1 MAVVSRDPAV
11 KYAVKLER
19 SQLLRLPA
27 ATQLDERTW
36 KAWAARQ
43 RRPLAVDLFAGGG
56 GLSLGLERAGYR
68 VGLAVDHEP
77 RAVET
82 HAHNFRG
89 LALQRDLS
97 DPDQVRAL
105 IALLKDTPIA
115 LVAGGPPCQPFS
127 RAGRSKI
134 RSLVRDGV
142 REAVDERGSLW
153 RSFLQIALEVR
164 PEAVLLENVPD
175 MALGDEL
182 VVVRR
187 IVAELEDVGYDTHVR
202 LVDAWRHGVP
212 QHRQRLILA
221 AVREGAAFRWP
232 REQAPINLWDA
243 IGDLPPL
250 GQTTGGRDLSYN
262 RRQQLTRFQ
271 QRARAG
277 MRSDDLR
284 DLVWDHQTR
293 PVRDDDR
300 QAFALMT
307 PTTRY
312 SDLPEELRRYGHDSF
327 NDKYKR
333 LGLDELSRSITAHI
347 AKDGYWYIHPLE
359 QRTLTVREA
368 ARLQT
373 FPDHYRF
380 AGSRSDAFRQIGN
393 AVPPALAQ
401 AVGRALLK
409 AANVC
414 NPEPQERWD
423 QTPWPARG
431 YVAQLHHELASWARS
446 DRGRRPWAYPADT
459 PSADHS
465 WAVLVSTLLLSG
477 RAEQAVIERVL
488 AGAPAPTPDVDT
500 QLMQAAERESAGA
513 RRAITRLAG
522 APTLTPVPLDPAD
535 EAVPGYRWEPAVR
548 LGAAERDR
556 YSALAHGEDRVLVSA
571 GVRRVA
577 ARVTGTDVDRVRQR
591 SDGRVAIARLIGSGR
606 DAPLRMAAL
615 TTIGATICTEATAAC
630 TACPLLRFCPGPAEI
645 S

>member
-1 MAVVSRDPAV
+1 MT
-11 KYAVKLER
+11 YAVKLER
-19 SQLLRLPA
+19 SVQLRLPA
-27 ATQLDERTW
+27 STRLTEQNWA
-36 KAWAARQ
+36 AWAAKQ

-97 DPDQVRAL
+97 DPEQVQAL
-105 IALLKDTPIA
+105 ITLLQDTPIA

-142 REAVDERGSLW
+142 RNAVDERGSLW
-153 RSFLQIALEVR
+153 RAFLRIALAVR
-164 PEAVLLENVPD
+164 PDAVLLENVPD

-182 VVVRR
+182 VVVRC
-187 IVAELEDVGYDTHVR
+187 IVAELEAAGYDTHVQ

-221 AVREGAAFRWP
+221 ATREGATFRWP
-232 REQAPINLWDA
+232 RSRRPITLWDA

-250 GQTTGGRDLSYN
+250 GESTGGRELSYN

-271 QRARAG
+271 QRARSS
-277 MRSDDLR
+277 MRSDELR
-284 DLVWDHQTR
+284 DLIWDHQTR

-300 QAFALMT
+300 RAFALMT
-307 PTTRY
+307 STTRY
-312 SDLPEELRRYGHDSF
+312 SDLPEELRRYGHESF

-333 LGLDELSRSITAHI
+333 LGRDELSRSITAHI

-380 AGSRSDAFRQIGN
+380 AGGRSDAFRQIGN
-393 AVPPALAQ
+393 AVPPTLAQ
-401 AVGRALLK
+401 AIGRALLQ
-409 AANVC
+409 ATARRVHQDEQ
-414 NPEPQERWD
+414 EPRVG
-423 QTPWPARG
+423 TTARLG
-431 YVAQLHHELASWARS
+431 REHITKLHDELVAWARN
-446 DRGRRPWAYPADT
+446 DRVRRPWAYPADA
-459 PSADHS
+459 PSAEHN

-477 RAEQAVIERVL
+477 RAEEPVVDRVL
-488 AGAPAPTPDVDT
+488 LAAPAPGPEAAT
-500 QLMQAAERESAGA
+500 QLMRAAERESAGA
-513 RRAITRLAG
+513 RRALLRLAESP
-522 APTLTPVPLDPAD
+522 ALTPAGGEPAD
-535 EAVPGYRWEPAVR
+535 ETTTGPRWQSVLR

-556 YSALAHGEDRVLVSA
+556 YAALAHGEDRVLVSA

-591 SDGRVAIARLIGSGR
+591 SDGRIATARLIGSGP

-615 TTIGATICTEATAAC
+615 VTIGATICTEGAAAC
-630 TACPLLRFCPGPAEI
+630 AACPLLRFCPGPTEV